1 MTMKDREKCKK
12 GIVVAIDATRTLERQ
27 SIPLSLWELRNP
39 TDVRFFPLPE
49 GIIKSR
55 ERTAPALSQL
65 DYERKRER
73 ERKSRAR
80 AGTASQL
87 MGSRM
92 TRLLLSCPL
101 FAPLRR
107 SLSLSL
113 SLYRLLVT
121 EHTPTRVSLSRECTH
136 IIHTSHLWIRV
147 LYTNEVLNPEV
158 TRRPVGLIKCMPL

>member
-73 ERKSRAR
+73 EKEPC
-80 AGTASQL
+80 AGGDREPTDGLAYDSLIALVPLICPAS
-87 MGSRM
+87 SV
-92 TRLLLSCPL
+92 S
-101 FAPLRR
+101 FSF
-107 SLSLSL
+107 SLSLSFAR
-113 SLYRLLVT
+113 YRT
-121 EHTPTRVSLSRECTH
+121 HTYARFSVPRVHTHYTH
-136 IIHTSHLWIRV
+136 ITLVDSRA
-147 LYTNEVLNPEV
+147 LY
-158 TRRPVGLIKCMPL
+158 